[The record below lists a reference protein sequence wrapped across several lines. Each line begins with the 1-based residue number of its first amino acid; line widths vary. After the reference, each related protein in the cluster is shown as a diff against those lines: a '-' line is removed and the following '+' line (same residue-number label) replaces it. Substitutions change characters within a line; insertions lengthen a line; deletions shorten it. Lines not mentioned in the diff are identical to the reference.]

1 MFAGVDVTGV
11 DDLVASPSARIATQM
26 AQDAQ
31 RSENR
36 CAAAKVIAA
45 GRLHAIRFAAI
56 SAGDDGIGPQFGNIA
71 DKGAT
76 VEVAT
81 ALGVSTSKATTIIGL
96 SILLDDLPDLRAAF
110 LHGDMDFYRVNMIA
124 TTIAGHE
131 PLVRKQLEAE
141 AIRLDADT
149 AMSHRQLRD
158 RLEEMCIELDPE
170 QAARDRRDFA
180 EQQDFRVKPDRH
192 GHSAITGCVPA
203 QDGVEIDGRI
213 AALVATLCPGDSRRI
228 GQKRAA
234 AHLALIR
241 GETTLSCWCGADDCP
256 GASGEP
262 STELVPAPTLVVV
275 HADASTLIGHGG
287 EMTPWIDGHGAIDP
301 ALAQSLSADAPWRM
315 LYQDT
320 LTAQSS
326 TSAAG
331 ARRGPL
337 QPAGT
342 VGCIRDGHR
351 QTSGHTPAPGPP
363 RGALTYAPSQS
374 LRDWINEHD
383 DHCRFPYCNQPPSAC
398 EIDHQIPFDHTNPAA
413 GGWTI
418 RINLALLCVLH
429 HHVKTVGLWHAHMHP
444 DRSITWTHRDT
455 GAELTTHP
463 VR

>member
-11 DDLVASPSARIATQM
+11 DDLLSSPSARIATEI

-45 GRLHAIRFAAI
+45 GRLHEIRFAAI
-56 SAGDDGIGPQFGNIA
+56 SAGEDGLGPQFGNIA

-81 ALGVSTSKATTIIGL
+81 TLGVSTSKATTLIGL
-96 SILLDDLPDLRAAF
+96 AIALDALPDLRAAF
-110 LHGDMDFYRVNMIA
+110 LNGDMDIYRTTMIA
-124 TTIAGHE
+124 TTIDTHE
-131 PLVRKQLEAE
+131 PIVRKQLEAE
-141 AIRLDADT
+141 AIRLDAET

-158 RLEEMCIELDPE
+158 RLEAMCIELDPE
-170 QAARDRRDFA
+170 QAARDREDFA

-192 GHSAITGCVPA
+192 GHAVIAGCVPA
-203 QDGVEIDGRI
+203 QDGREIEARVAD
-213 AALVATLCPGDSRRI
+213 LVATLCHGDPRWI

-256 GASGEP
+256 SASDAP
-262 STELVPAPTLVVV
+262 SAELVPVRTLVVV
-275 HADASTLIGHGG
+275 HADAPTPAGHVGA
-287 EMTPWIDGHGAIDP
+287 MTPWIDGHGAIDP
-301 ALAQSLSADAPWRM
+301 VLVRRLAADATWQEM
-315 LYQDT
+315 YGDT
-320 LTAQSS
+320 LTAHSQ
-326 TSAAG
+326 TSASG
-331 ARRGPL
+331 ARRGRRH
-337 QPAGT
+337 PAGT
-342 VGCIRDGHR
+342 IGCIRDGHR

-363 RGALTYAPSQS
+363 PGALTYTPSQS
-374 LRDWINEHD
+374 LRDWITDHD
-383 DHCRFPYCNQPPSAC
+383 QHCRFPFCNQPPDAC
-398 EIDHQIPFDHTNPAA
+398 EIDHQIPLDHTDPAG

-429 HHVKTVGLWHAHMHP
+429 HHVKTAGLWHAHMHP

-455 GAELTTHP
+455 GAAFTTHP